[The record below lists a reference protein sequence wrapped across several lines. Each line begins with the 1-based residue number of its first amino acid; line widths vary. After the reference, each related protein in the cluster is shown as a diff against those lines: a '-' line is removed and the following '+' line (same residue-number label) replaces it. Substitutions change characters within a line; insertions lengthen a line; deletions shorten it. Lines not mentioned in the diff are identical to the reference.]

1 MSAKYF
7 VSDIQLHT
15 WSSFR
20 FFVGINPTKL
30 WIPSTNP
37 KVHFN
42 RCGNISQWGRAEAG
56 SGSGWHLT
64 CDRCGY
70 QRIHLKVTRFVAIPG
85 PVTILRAKK
94 RNSNVNVNGTDAVA
108 SLTTLS
114 YKEQK
119 LQTVWR
125 GERCVGGVEERKMS
139 EQHSKSCRMSRKH
152 RRSTGTKTA
161 GCGLRIGRIMG
172 AARVGIFNARK
183 IRIGAGIECRSAE
196 LLRQPSI
203 NGCPLRSRRLA
214 ICPFTE
220 WISDLVD

>member
-30 WIPSTNP
+30 RIPSTNP

-42 RCGNISQWGRAEAG
+42 RCGNISQWGRSRGRVRVRLALDMWPMWL
-56 SGSGWHLT
+56 ST
-64 CDRCGY
+64 NPF
-70 QRIHLKVTRFVAIPG
+70 KNTPFVAIPG